1 MVTVHHNVS
10 IFGTQPRARV
20 TTHATT
26 GRRTNGTTCWMRQRT
41 RTSQEQ
47 TCRAGV
53 PGTTRKVVCRAAR
66 PALVCAAATE
76 LKEID
81 KDNFE
86 QVLRDAKEKLVVVDF
101 YTTWCGPCKV
111 IYPKLV
117 ELQNEMPDIELVK
130 FNCNEY
136 NKPLAKEL
144 GIRVAPTFKLYKNN
158 TKVAEVTGA
167 KVDVLK
173 DLIQKHK

>member
-1 MVTVHHNVS
+1 MV
-10 IFGTQPRARV
+10 
-20 TTHATT
+20 
-26 GRRTNGTTCWMRQRT
+26 QRKW
-41 RTSQEQ
+41 TSHVRK
-47 TCRAGV
+47 CSAGV
-53 PGTTRKVVCRAAR
+53 TGTTRVVGCRAAR

-81 KDNFE
+81 KDNFQ
-86 QVLRDAKEKLVVVDF
+86 QVLQEAKEKLVIIDF

-144 GIRVAPTFKLYKNN
+144 GIRVAPTFKLYKNS

>member
-1 MVTVHHNVS
+1 MA
-10 IFGTQPRARV
+10 FA
-20 TTHATT
+20 AT
-26 GRRTNGTTCWMRQRT
+26 
-41 RTSQEQ
+41 
-47 TCRAGV
+47 
-53 PGTTRKVVCRAAR
+53 
-66 PALVCAAATE
+66 TE

-81 KDNFE
+81 KDSFE
-86 QVLRDAKEKLVVVDF
+86 EVLREAKDKLVVIDF
-101 YTTWCGPCKV
+101 YTNWCGPCKV

-117 ELQNEMPDIELVK
+117 ELQNEMPDVALVK

-144 GIRVAPTFKLYKNN
+144 GIRVAPTFKLYKNS

-173 DLIQKHK
+173 DLILKHK

>member
-1 MVTVHHNVS
+1 MATSTANGRTLAWHVHA
-10 IFGTQPRARV
+10 RAPTRAA
-20 TTHATT
+20 TRSKTT
-26 GRRTNGTTCWMRQRT
+26 GTCRGWVQVT
-41 RTSQEQ
+41 RTVSVRR
-47 TCRAGV
+47 CCANAR
-53 PGTTRKVVCRAAR
+53 GTAREVGCRAAR
-66 PALVCAAATE
+66 PNVAFAATTE

-81 KDNFE
+81 KDSFE
-86 QVLRDAKEKLVVVDF
+86 EVLREAKDKLVVIDF
-101 YTTWCGPCKV
+101 YTNWCGPCKV

-117 ELQNEMPDIELVK
+117 ELQNEMPDVALVK

-144 GIRVAPTFKLYKNN
+144 GIRVAPTFKLYKNS

-173 DLIQKHK
+173 DLILKHK